1 MSGSGR
7 NRDQSA
13 ICPGR
18 IEISTRGVSYKTRIK
33 GRLTDRHVQFLTRLM
48 YISIM
53 PLGQQMTSTRRSA
66 TLSTP
71 PHAFSNSAQ
80 NLEESNFTFK
90 KCLLRY

>member
-1 MSGSGR
+1 MFGR
-7 NRDQSA
+7 NRDQSAIFRGGIEVVCPDDQSA

-18 IEISTRGVSYKTRIK
+18 IEIHTRGVSHKTRIK
-33 GRLTDRHVQFLTRLM
+33 GRLTGMFSMLTRLM

-71 PHAFSNSAQ
+71 PHAFSTSV
-80 NLEESNFTFK
+80 
-90 KCLLRY
+90 